1 MSLAASAGVT
11 AQRAERT
18 ALSAAAKG
26 SGLVILKK
34 EELTAAFPVSG
45 LPTTKGTFLLNVTAP
60 GWHEAFLA
68 VGVW

>member
-18 ALSAAAKG
+18 SLSAAKG

-45 LPTTKGTFLLNVTAP
+45 LPTTKGTFLLNVTPP

>member
-18 ALSAAAKG
+18 ALSAAKG

-34 EELTAAFPVSG
+34 EELSAAFPVSG
-45 LPTTKGTFLLNVTAP
+45 LPTTKGTFLLNVTPP

>member
-11 AQRAERT
+11 AQQAERT
-18 ALSAAAKG
+18 ALSAAKG
-26 SGLVILKK
+26 SGLVILEK
-34 EELTAAFPVSG
+34 EELTAAFLVSG
-45 LPTTKGTFLLNVTAP
+45 LPTTKGTFLRNVIPP

>member
-11 AQRAERT
+11 AQREERT
-18 ALSAAAKG
+18 SLSAAKG

-45 LPTTKGTFLLNVTAP
+45 LPTTKGTFLLNVTPP